1 MRAVLVNQTPAES
14 PKTPHTTARD
24 PFDLSSLT
32 LTRQPGADALQEEEA
47 ASERAASIPAGVVIN
62 GRYRIDRLLGRG
74 GMGAVYRVD
83 DQLFPGRP
91 TALKLFLQ
99 HVTVSVDLFR
109 AEFRTMASLRHPNV
123 ARVYDFEMVAGLDA
137 FFFTMELLPGSTLSQ
152 AIRHPGAEDAATLD
166 GQSREPEQLTPTP
179 QAPILPWREVVDLLV
194 PVIRALAYLHKRSV
208 VHFDLKPS
216 NIMVTPSRLGRQV
229 KVLDFGLAGLR
240 GATGQVM
247 GTPQYLAPEIA
258 QRQKADHRSDLY
270 SLGIMAYQLLSGEV
284 PYDTTQGVQWLL
296 RKKTTE
302 RVRFGPREQETVPA
316 WLRDVIERLC
326 AIDPDKRH
334 QTAGELL
341 DEINRAGGLAYE
353 LETQDTKES
362 YLFSSQF
369 VGRRR
374 ELLAVRKFIEAG
386 LAQAVQG
393 GLFVAGK
400 SGMGKS
406 RLMREIRQTVQ
417 LQGVP
422 FLEADCFERDLSEF
436 GAVANLVLQA
446 AGLARSQ
453 ENHTLLSRH
462 APEMVKLV
470 PSLILEGGITP
481 TPPLENADAERRRM
495 IESVAEFL
503 AGLGR
508 VVPYVAY
515 VNDLQWARSGTIDL
529 LAALLRLRSE
539 TGASTGLCLLGSY
552 RLDDVRDRPLA
563 RLVESGAALEALKL
577 VELAPLEDL
586 HVAELLKSMLGLSEL
601 PEGLSA
607 RVAES
612 SGGLPFFVEEI
623 LRDLLEGGQLAILRG
638 QGAAG
643 SSDALGLSFDASAS
657 FLKRAAR
664 VSAEERQ
671 LLDVLAVCGRP
682 AEPGVLRRVA
692 SMSGLA
698 VQDALHIL
706 TEKQMVI
713 AVAGERERYNLAHD
727 RMREALYSSLGEN
740 ARAKW
745 HLQLARTFAQA
756 LDQDERGEK
765 LFETVGHFDQ
775 ALPLLASNTP
785 EAVRERSEVAR
796 LHLRAA
802 LATNA
807 AGAFG
812 SGAQYLERA
821 RALLPERAFEHDY
834 GLALGVEHA
843 LASTLI
849 PLGRIDEALATADR
863 IVQNARSV
871 LDEAPGW
878 EARIL
883 AHTARNEY
891 PKAIAAGLEICGRLD
906 MPLPSA
912 PTVFD
917 IIWNIGQVMWK
928 LRGRTDE
935 DLVSLPR
942 MTDERASRLIRI
954 MTSMN
959 SGAYVTRPYLW
970 PILISR
976 TFILTLKHGR
986 GPTHALRFAWF
997 ATALCAVGAYQTA
1010 VRFSRLSTRL
1020 MDAPDGAAFL
1030 PKLHHAMG
1038 QFLAHWREPMA
1049 RSAEWCR
1056 TGVTLGERVEDAEF
1070 TGYCHMGW
1078 AKASLE
1084 AGQPLKEVRAI
1095 CTGALETIR
1104 AAGQRGTEV
1113 MHQPTL
1119 QAVEVLMGLKPF
1131 PEELMIEDET
1141 AVAKLSNAQNGF
1153 RLLDK
1158 ARLLCFFRR
1167 PVSPSFGSHLLS
1179 VTTYGLPATFY
1190 FSIAHYFACL
1200 GWLLHARSPD
1210 AGVGSKVASMA
1221 RVYFVRRTLWR
1232 WARTCPQNFEHR
1244 ALLVDAEWLRTLGRT
1259 RKAIRRYEEAIAA
1272 ARENGYVQDA
1282 ALASELLS
1290 ELLIERGRDV
1300 DARPHLA
1307 AAVEGYRAWGAEA
1320 KVRDIG
1326 KRYAALLPTS

>member
-1 MRAVLVNQTPAES
+1 VSDTHAES
-14 PKTPHTTARD
+14 LPGPHTTARD

-32 LTRQPGADALQEEEA
+32 LTRQPGAETPHEEESVA
-47 ASERAASIPAGVVIN
+47 RAASIPQGVVIN

-91 TALKLFLQ
+91 TALKLFLR
-99 HVTVSVDLFR
+99 HVTSSVDLFR
-109 AEFRTMASLRHPNV
+109 AEFKTMASLRHPNV

-137 FFFTMELLPGSTLSQ
+137 FFFTMEWLPGETLFQ
-152 AIRHPGAEDAATLD
+152 ALHQQGAREAAD
-166 GQSREPEQLTPTP
+166 FAPTS
-179 QAPILPWREVVDLLV
+179 ILPWAEVVDLLV
-194 PVIRALAYLHKRSV
+194 PVIRALGYLHKRGV
-208 VHFDLKPS
+208 IHFDLKPS
-216 NIMVTPSRLGRQV
+216 NIMVTRSRLGRQV

-240 GATGQVM
+240 GAAGRVM

-258 QRQKADHRSDLY
+258 EGLQADHRSDLY
-270 SLGIMAYQLLSGEV
+270 SLGVMAYQLLSGAV
-284 PYDTTQGVQWLL
+284 PYDTTQGMTWLL
-296 RKKTTE
+296 QQKTTE
-302 RVRFGPREQETVPA
+302 RVRFGPREQESVPA
-316 WLRDVIERLC
+316 WLRGVIERLC
-326 AIDPDKRH
+326 AIDPDERH
-334 QTAGELL
+334 QTAGVLL
-341 DEINRAGGLAYE
+341 DDINRAGGLAYE

-374 ELLAVRKFIEAG
+374 EMSEVRKFIEAG
-386 LAQAVQG
+386 LASGAQG

-406 RLMREIRQTVQ
+406 RLMREVRQAVQ

-453 ENHTLLSRH
+453 EDHPLLSRH

-470 PSLILEGGITP
+470 PSLTLDGGITP

-495 IESVAEFL
+495 VEAVAAFL
-503 AGLGR
+503 TELGR
-508 VVPYVAY
+508 VTPYVAY

-529 LAALLRLRSE
+529 LAALLRQRSE
-539 TGASTGLCLLGSY
+539 PSTPTGLCVLGSY
-552 RLDDVRDRPLA
+552 RSDDVRDRPLA
-563 RLVESGAALEALKL
+563 RLVESGASRESLKL
-577 VELAPLEDL
+577 VELQPLEDE

-601 PEGLSA
+601 PEGLA
-607 RVAES
+607 AQVAES

-623 LRDLLEGGQLAILRG
+623 LRDLLEGGQLALLRG
-638 QGAAG
+638 QGD
-643 SSDALGLSFDASAS
+643 SELNDALGLSFDASAS
-657 FLKRAAR
+657 FLKRAGR
-664 VSAEERQ
+664 VSDEERR

-682 AEPGVLRRVA
+682 AEPRVLARVT
-692 SMSGLA
+692 GLGGPA
-698 VQDALHIL
+698 VQESLQVL

-713 AVAGERERYNLAHD
+713 PVAGERERHNLAHD
-727 RMREALYSSLGEN
+727 RMREALYSSLPED
-740 ARAKW
+740 ARATL
-745 HLQLARTFAQA
+745 HFQLARTLALA
-756 LDQDERGEK
+756 LDEGERGEK
-765 LFETVGHFDQ
+765 LFETVGHFEP
-775 ALPLLASNTP
+775 ALTLLSSDT
-785 EAVRERSEVAR
+785 EEGVRERTEVAR

-807 AGAFG
+807 AGAFRA
-812 SGAQYLERA
+812 GAAYLERA
-821 RALLPERAFEHDY
+821 RSLLPERAFEYDY
-834 GLALGVEHA
+834 ALALAIEHT

-849 PLGRIDEALATADR
+849 PLGRIDEALSTADV
-863 IVQNARSV
+863 IVANARSV
-871 LDEAPGW
+871 LDEAPAW

-891 PKAIAAGLEICGRLD
+891 PKAIAAGLEICGRLG
-906 MPLPSA
+906 MPLPSS
-912 PTVFD
+912 PTVLD
-917 IIWNIGQVMWK
+917 IIWNIGRVLWK
-928 LRGRTDE
+928 MRGRTDE
-935 DLVSLPR
+935 ELASLPR
-942 MTDERASRLIRI
+942 MSDERASRLIRI

-959 SGAYVTRPYLW
+959 SGAYVTQPYLW

-997 ATALCAVGAYQTA
+997 ATALCAVGALGTA

-1056 TGVTLGERVEDAEF
+1056 TGVIMGERVEDAEF

-1095 CTGALETIR
+1095 CAGALETIR
-1104 AAGQRGTEV
+1104 AAGQKGTEV
-1113 MHQPTL
+1113 MHQPTV
-1119 QAVEVLMGLKPF
+1119 QAVEVLMGVRPF
-1131 PEELMIEDET
+1131 PEELMVEDEA
-1141 AVAKLSNAQNGF
+1141 AVARLSNAQNGF

-1167 PVSPSFGSHLLS
+1167 TVNPSFGRDLLS
-1179 VTTYGLPATFY
+1179 VTTFGLPATFY

-1200 GWLLHARSPD
+1200 GWLLHARTPGRGLASRL
-1210 AGVGSKVASMA
+1210 ASMT
-1221 RVYFVRRTLWR
+1221 RVYFVRRKLR
-1232 WARTCPQNFEHR
+1232 GWAQICPQNFEHR
-1244 ALLVDAEWLRTLGRT
+1244 ALLVDAEWLRTLRRT
-1259 RKAIRRYEEAIAA
+1259 KKAIRRYEEAIAA
-1272 ARENGYVQDA
+1272 AREYGFVQDA
-1282 ALASELLS
+1282 ALASEMLS
-1290 ELLIERGRDV
+1290 ELLIENRRELE
-1300 DARPHLA
+1300 ARPHLA
-1307 AAVEGYRAWGAEA
+1307 AAVDGYRAWGADA
-1320 KVRDIG
+1320 KIKDIER
-1326 KRYAALLPTS
+1326 RYSAPLPAP

>member
-1 MRAVLVNQTPAES
+1 MRPAEVNHTPAVSS
-14 PKTPHTTARD
+14 PNPHTTARD

-32 LTRQPGADALQEEEA
+32 LTRQPGADAAPGDEA
-47 ASERAASIPAGVVIN
+47 AERAALIPPGLVIN
-62 GRYRIDRLLGRG
+62 GRYRVDRLLGRG

-137 FFFTMELLPGSTLSQ
+137 FFFTMELLQGSTLSQ
-152 AIRHPGAEDAATLD
+152 TLRAPGSEDAATLD
-166 GQSREPEQLTPTP
+166 GRNREPEPATPVP
-179 QAPILPWREVVDLLV
+179 RAPILPWREVVDLLA

-216 NIMVTPSRLGRQV
+216 NIMVTPSRQGRQV

-258 QRQKADHRSDLY
+258 RRGKADHRSDLY

-284 PYDTTQGVQWLL
+284 PYDTTPGIEWLL

-302 RVRFGPREQETVPA
+302 RVRFGPREQESVPA

-326 AIDPDKRH
+326 AIDPDERH

-341 DEINRAGGLAYE
+341 DDINRAGGLTYE

-374 ELLAVRKFIEAG
+374 ELLEVRKFIESG
-386 LAQAVQG
+386 LARGDQG

-453 ENHTLLSRH
+453 ENQTLLIRH

-470 PSLILEGGITP
+470 PSLTLAGGITP

-495 IESVAEFL
+495 IEAVAEFL

-529 LAALLRLRSE
+529 LACLLRLRSA
-539 TGASTGLCLLGSY
+539 TDASTGLCLLGSY

-563 RLVESGAALEALKL
+563 RLVDSGASRESLRL
-577 VELAPLEDL
+577 VELSPLEDL

-601 PEGLSA
+601 PEGLAA

-638 QGAAG
+638 QGVAG
-643 SSDALGLSFDASAS
+643 ASDALGLSFDASAS
-657 FLKRAAR
+657 FLKRAGR
-664 VSAEERQ
+664 VSREERL

-692 SMSGLA
+692 SLSALA
-698 VQDALHIL
+698 VQEGLQVL

-713 AVAGERERYNLAHD
+713 AVAGARERYNLAHD
-727 RMREALYSSLGEN
+727 RMREALYSSLAEE
-740 ARAKW
+740 ARARL
-745 HLQLARTFAQA
+745 HLQLARTFALD

-775 ALPLLASNTP
+775 ALFLLSAEP
-785 EAVRERSEVAR
+785 ADALRERSEVAR

-807 AGAFG
+807 AGAFA
-812 SGAQYLERA
+812 SGVQYLERA

-834 GLALGVEHA
+834 GLALAIEHA
-843 LASTLI
+843 LASTLL

-863 IVQNARSV
+863 IVRSARSV

-906 MPLPSA
+906 MPLPSS

-935 DLVSLPR
+935 DLVTLPR
-942 MTDERASRLIRI
+942 MRDERASRLIRI
-954 MTSMN
+954 MTAMN

-997 ATALCAVGAYQTA
+997 ATALCAVGAYGPA

-1038 QFLAHWREPMA
+1038 QFLAHWREPMS

-1095 CTGALETIR
+1095 CSGALETIR

-1113 MHQPTL
+1113 MHQPTI

-1131 PEELMIEDET
+1131 PEELLDEDEDE
-1141 AVAKLSNAQNGF
+1141 VAKLSNAQNGF
-1153 RLLDK
+1153 RLVDK

-1167 PVSPSFGSHLLS
+1167 PAKPSFGRDLLS

-1200 GWLLHARSPD
+1200 GWLLHARAP
-1210 AGVGSKVASMA
+1210 GTGLGSRLASMA
-1221 RVYFVRRTLWR
+1221 RVFFIRRKLRT
-1232 WARTCPQNFEHR
+1232 WARACPQNFEHR

-1259 RKAIRRYEEAIAA
+1259 KKAIRRYEEAIAA
-1272 ARENGYVQDA
+1272 AREHGFVQDA
-1282 ALASELLS
+1282 AFASELLA
-1290 ELLIERGRDV
+1290 ELLIDNGRGGE
-1300 DARPHLA
+1300 ARPHLA
-1307 AAVEGYRAWGAEA
+1307 VAVDGYRAWGADA
-1320 KVRDIG
+1320 KLRDLET
-1326 KRYAALLPTS
+1326 RYGAFRG